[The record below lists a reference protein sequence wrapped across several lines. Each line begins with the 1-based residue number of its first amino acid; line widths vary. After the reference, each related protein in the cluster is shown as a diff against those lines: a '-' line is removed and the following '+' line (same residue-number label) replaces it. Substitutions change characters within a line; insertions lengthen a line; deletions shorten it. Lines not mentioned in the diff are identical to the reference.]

1 MKTLVNHLCVCVSR
15 ERHRRMFE
23 IRFVVGFLCSLIF
36 ESGFCLDGKQQNV
49 SDFTNRRSVVFQSGG
64 GTRKCSLKYG
74 GIV

>member
-1 MKTLVNHLCVCVSR
+1 
-15 ERHRRMFE
+15 MFE
-23 IRFVVGFLCSLIF
+23 LRFVVGFLWSLIF

-74 GIV
+74 RNVRFTSGCVRFVTIS

>member
-1 MKTLVNHLCVCVSR
+1 MKTLVNHFCVCVSR

-23 IRFVVGFLCSLIF
+23 LRFLVGFLWSLIF